1 MPANIQVIFYSMY
14 GHIYRLAEAI
24 AEGARQAGD
33 TDVKL
38 FQVRETLSDEVLQKM
53 GAVEARK
60 AFAHVPLATVDQ
72 LPSADAIIL
81 GTPTRYGSACAQMQT
96 FLDMTG
102 QLWMKGALI
111 GKPGSIFTSTASQ
124 HGGQETT
131 ILNMWT
137 FLAHQGMVIVGC
149 PYAEQALLTLDEIT
163 GGSPYGAS
171 TISGGQGQRLPSENE
186 LKIARFQGKHVA
198 NIAKKLKAK

>member
-1 MPANIQVIFYSMY
+1 MPVNIQVIFYSMY
-14 GHIYRLAEAI
+14 GHVYRLAEAI

-38 FQVRETLSDEVLQKM
+38 FQVRETLSEEVLAKM
-53 GAVEARK
+53 GATEAKK
-60 AFAHVPLATVDQ
+60 AFAHVPQASVDQ
-72 LPSADAIIL
+72 LPGADAL
-81 GTPTRYGSACAQMQT
+81 LFGSPTRYGSACGQMQA
-96 FLDMTG
+96 FFDMTG
-102 QLWMKGALI
+102 QLWQKGSLI

-131 ILNMWT
+131 ILSMWT

-149 PYAEQALLTLDEIT
+149 PYSEQALLTLDEIT

-171 TISGGQGQRLPSENE
+171 TIAGGHGQRLPSENE